1 MRERFPPATIL
12 SAGQHVAMDD
22 EGQAQL
28 PIAWTCRDEFQELQG
43 NADDLLH
50 LWEVVGV
57 PVADQILDTQAVLTA
72 ALHAA
77 QKCLAS
83 LDLRRA
89 ELERQCEDLETEIL
103 EHLQSLAAGRFA
115 KELSQAKVLPLDPQ
129 ATTLQQLLEEVLKAL
144 QEQDQL
150 RKDLA
155 EACAAMGLDPSQ
167 LADFENL
174 SPEELQK
181 EAEKRKQQVQQQLEE
196 LAMAMG
202 VDVADLPQDGDLG
215 AMAAKLKELQKD
227 MSDLKDRTLENARRC
242 KEIWDELRL
251 GPTLPR
257 DAAAEHLSLA
267 SSAVVNAAMAAQ
279 VRRSLEAWEAQRES
293 SRKEAELLH
302 EQIRGHAVDAADAE
316 AFLAQHAAL
325 HQEDLDSCRIK
336 LQDLKEACR
345 AAEKPLRQHLRQLYH
360 KTGCDTK
367 DLEQLFR
374 QVEDE
379 ATARARRK
387 CLENELRRMEDYAE
401 SISVILGQRE
411 ELKALVLA
419 GESFERAAQA
429 GEGRW
434 VGSSKHFLEEEKFRK
449 RFLRQY
455 PQLRDQIIES
465 IEQWEESNSKTF
477 SHKGIPL
484 GDRLRSLRE
493 HEAVLASAKGD
504 LSIMGIL
511 LQALGI
517 DQDAQ
522 TGRPQPS
529 KDKVVATFELFVGL
543 VRPQGRPQDPAKREQ
558 RCHFAPQSTG
568 APASYTWKTWKIQF

>member
-1 MRERFPPATIL
+1 M
-12 SAGQHVAMDD
+12 D
-22 EGQAQL
+22 EGVKL
-28 PIAWTCRDEFQELQG
+28 PVAWTCRDEFQELQG

-57 PVADQILDTQAVLTA
+57 PVADQILDTQAVLKA

-89 ELERQCEDLETEIL
+89 ELERQCEDLETEIQ

-129 ATTLQQLLEEVLKAL
+129 AAALQQLLEQVLKAI

-150 RKDLA
+150 RTDLA
-155 EACAAMGLDPSQ
+155 KACAAMGLDPSQ

-251 GPTLPR
+251 GPTLPH

-267 SSAVVNAAMAAQ
+267 RSAVVNAAMAAQ

-302 EQIRGHAVDAADAE
+302 EQIRGHAVDADAE
-316 AFLAQHAAL
+316 AFLTEHAGL
-325 HQEDLDSCRIK
+325 HQEHLESCRVK

-374 QVEDE
+374 AVEDE
-379 ATARARRK
+379 TTARARRMQ
-387 CLENELRRMEDYAE
+387 LENELRRMEDYAE

-455 PQLRDQIIES
+455 PQLRDQLIES
-465 IEQWEESNSKTF
+465 IEHWEESNSRTF

-511 LQALGI
+511 LQKLGI

-529 KDKVVATFELFVGL
+529 KDKGGL
-543 VRPQGRPQDPAKREQ
+543 KTPQSVSSIASLQSPKAPRLPALGKSNSESALKPRRSPSLKRKAMKREQ
-558 RCHFAPQSTG
+558 STG
-568 APASYTWKTWKIQF
+568 NLRLPRI

>member
-1 MRERFPPATIL
+1 M
-12 SAGQHVAMDD
+12 D
-22 EGQAQL
+22 EGVKL
-28 PIAWTCRDEFQELQG
+28 PVAWTCRDEFQELQG

-89 ELERQCEDLETEIL
+89 ELERQCEDLETEIQ

-129 ATTLQQLLEEVLKAL
+129 AAALQQLLEQVLKAI

-150 RKDLA
+150 RTDLA
-155 EACAAMGLDPSQ
+155 KACAAMGLDPSQ

-267 SSAVVNAAMAAQ
+267 RSAVVNAAMAAQ
-279 VRRSLEAWEAQRES
+279 VQRSLEAWEAQRES

-302 EQIRGHAVDAADAE
+302 EQIRGHAVDADAE
-316 AFLAQHAAL
+316 AFLTEHAGL
-325 HQEDLDSCRIK
+325 HQEDLESCRVK

-374 QVEDE
+374 AVEDE
-379 ATARARRK
+379 TTARARRMQ
-387 CLENELRRMEDYAE
+387 LENELRRMEDYAE

-429 GEGRW
+429 GEGRE
-434 VGSSKHFLEEEKFRK
+434 VPKAFLAAISSA
-449 RFLRQY
+449 
-455 PQLRDQIIES
+455 S
-465 IEQWEESNSKTF
+465 
-477 SHKGIPL
+477 
-484 GDRLRSLRE
+484 RSAHRI
-493 HEAVLASAKGD
+493 HR
-504 LSIMGIL
+504 
-511 LQALGI
+511 ALGREQL
-517 DQDAQ
+517 QDVQ
-522 TGRPQPS
+522 
-529 KDKVVATFELFVGL
+529 
-543 VRPQGRPQDPAKREQ
+543 PQGHPSWR
-558 RCHFAPQSTG
+558 STSKPPR
-568 APASYTWKTWKIQF
+568 A